1 MTLIIGKDYYILH
14 FDIQFKGKYKTFY
27 SNEHC
32 SYYSFVDVEMRSIDL
47 DSKFG
52 HLTYKT
58 IHFLHYVFTDIDIF
72 YDIEE
77 MRNNKI
83 KSQQNMEQRSLD
95 IILKRLVNENFQW

>member
-1 MTLIIGKDYYILH
+1 MTLIIGKYYYILH